1 MQRPLRIAA
10 LMTVLSLAVLGGQ
23 PQASGA
29 PPTMAPTPYLA
40 GASDPAVT
48 TLAKD
53 RNISIQ
59 EAQRRIG
66 WQQPAVELG
75 EELRRALGARF
86 GGLWIDPADGG
97 RVKVGIPGGAT
108 ADVGATADAR
118 TLIARRQLTAVTDL
132 VPVRHSY
139 ADLEAANKRLGEAAA
154 NANRGTSRGI
164 QTGLRV
170 NRNAVHLHLQLPRG
184 HRLTAAQQAVVDT
197 AKQRYGTSLV
207 IDYTDQA
214 TRPYTCAWVDLT
226 DINPPFRRF
235 TCDAPLRAGVFTSHP
250 LPGPDVGCTTGF
262 YAQSKVDTKKYVMTA
277 GHCLDLS
284 GQGGTWY
291 AYQPSTGMRH
301 VVGPEHSNV
310 FDSTGDFGIV
320 RIDNVAGWNPKH
332 WVYVHASADTTLDP
346 DYYIIDDAGSGLG
359 MRVCLTGARTG
370 TDCGDVEDLGVR
382 DQNFPY
388 TDELGQVDLCAGPGD
403 SGGPIYSNHTA
414 RGILHGGPTQG
425 PACFNILYQGVAE
438 AERRLN
444 VNIIHGG

>member
-1 MQRPLRIAA
+1 MAGEEWDMQRPLRIVA
-10 LMTVLSLAVLGGQ
+10 LLAVLTLAVLAGQ
-23 PQASGA
+23 PQAAGA

-40 GASDPAVT
+40 DASDRAVT

-66 WQQPAVELG
+66 WQDPAVELG
-75 EELRRALGARF
+75 EELRRALGDRF

-97 RVKVGIPGGAT
+97 RVKVGIRGS
-108 ADVGATADAR
+108 ATADAR

-154 NANRGTSRGI
+154 HANRGTSRGI

-197 AKQRYGTSLV
+197 AKQHYGSSLV
-207 IDYTDQA
+207 ISYTDRP
-214 TRPYTCAWVDLT
+214 TRPYACAWVDFT
-226 DINPPFRRF
+226 DPTGRFF
-235 TCDAPLRAGVFTSHP
+235 TCDAPLRAGVFTTHTRA
-250 LPGPDVGCTTGF
+250 GTDGFCTTAF
-262 YAQSKVDTKKYVMTA
+262 YAQSKVNTEKYIMFA
-277 GHCLDLS
+277 GHCRDY
-284 GQGGTWY
+284 GGGGTWY
-291 AYQPSTGMRH
+291 VYQPSTGIRH
-301 VVGPEHSNV
+301 AVGLVHNSV
-310 FDSTGDFGIV
+310 FDSTGDFAIV
-320 RIDNVAGWNPKH
+320 HIDNVAGWNPKH
-332 WVYVHASADTTLDP
+332 WVYVHASADTALDP
-346 DYYIIDDAGSGLG
+346 DYYIIDDAGSAPGI
-359 MRVCLTGARTG
+359 RVCLSGARTG
-370 TDCGDVEDLGVR
+370 THCGDVDDVGVR

-388 TDELGQVDLCAGPGD
+388 TDELAQVDLCAGPGD

-414 RGILHGGPTQG
+414 RGILHGGPEG
-425 PACFNILYQGVAE
+425 GACFNILYQGVQE

>member
-10 LMTVLSLAVLGGQ
+10 LMTLLTLAVLGSQ

-40 GASDPAVT
+40 DASDPAVT

-66 WQQPAVELG
+66 WQQPALELG
-75 EELRRALGARF
+75 EELRRALGDRF

-97 RVKVGIPGGAT
+97 RVKVGIRGS
-108 ADVGATADAR
+108 ATADAR
-118 TLIARRQLTAVTDL
+118 TLIARRQLSAVTDL

-139 ADLEAANKRLGEAAA
+139 ADLEAANKRLGKAAA
-154 NANRGTSRGI
+154 TANRGTSQGI
-164 QTGLRV
+164 QTGLRIS
-170 NRNAVHLHLQLPRG
+170 RNAIHLHLQLPRG

-207 IDYTDQA
+207 VDYTDQA

-226 DINPPFRRF
+226 DINPPARRF

-262 YAQSKVDTKKYVMTA
+262 YAQSKVDTEKYIMTA
-277 GHCLDLS
+277 GHCLDES

-291 AYQPSTGMRH
+291 AYQPQPACATWLGRNTETCTTAPGISASSTSTTLPAGTPSTGCT
-301 VVGPEHSNV
+301 
-310 FDSTGDFGIV
+310 STPRPTPPWTLTTTSSTTPAARSACGC
-320 RIDNVAGWNPKH
+320 
-332 WVYVHASADTTLDP
+332 ASPAP
-346 DYYIIDDAGSGLG
+346 
-359 MRVCLTGARTG
+359 
-370 TDCGDVEDLGVR
+370 
-382 DQNFPY
+382 
-388 TDELGQVDLCAGPGD
+388 
-403 SGGPIYSNHTA
+403 
-414 RGILHGGPTQG
+414 G
-425 PACFNILYQGVAE
+425 PAPTAATSRTWAYGTRTSPTPTSWARWTSAPALATAAAPSTPTTQLVEFSTA
-438 AERRLN
+438 APRR
-444 VNIIHGG
+444 GPPATTSSTRGSQKPSAA